1 MKKNINIHG
10 INLGALFDIL
20 EQTDYKISIDNEV
33 LVADAGPTRGNIKT
47 RIQVI
52 RPENRE
58 TIDVPI
64 KAVVLVTAELPTKLA
79 DIMKLGEEG
88 ICVVSN
94 KFATL
99 GAIANKQGQIY
110 IGSRL
115 TIYED
120 ERAWEKLQLPLLVNS
135 VFSVES
141 ILGAI
146 TNIANNQPS
155 EGKSE
160 WIKNDFEQVKTDLS
174 HACFCSAD
182 DSGFTAEFALSDS
195 DVSAELGHKTALLVI
210 SANQPHPYLG
220 GGIFCKLELPYNF
233 SDKNYLYSVCMKLN
247 NLEMEPCDLPPHFGA
262 WTIGVHGGLA
272 YICFFANP
280 IYEMI
285 PRIASNVAFWMGARA
300 HWVNTKLASLGAGK
314 IVAN

>member
-94 KFATL
+94 KFATETFFN
-99 GAIANKQGQIY
+99 AVA
-110 IGSRL
+110 
-115 TIYED
+115 
-120 ERAWEKLQLPLLVNS
+120 
-135 VFSVES
+135 
-141 ILGAI
+141 
-146 TNIANNQPS
+146 
-155 EGKSE
+155 
-160 WIKNDFEQVKTDLS
+160 
-174 HACFCSAD
+174 
-182 DSGFTAEFALSDS
+182 
-195 DVSAELGHKTALLVI
+195 DVS
-210 SANQPHPYLG
+210 
-220 GGIFCKLELPYNF
+220 
-233 SDKNYLYSVCMKLN
+233 
-247 NLEMEPCDLPPHFGA
+247 
-262 WTIGVHGGLA
+262 
-272 YICFFANP
+272 
-280 IYEMI
+280 
-285 PRIASNVAFWMGARA
+285 
-300 HWVNTKLASLGAGK
+300 
-314 IVAN
+314 

>member
-1 MKKNINIHG
+1 
-10 INLGALFDIL
+10 ALFDIL

-182 DSGFTAEFALSDS
+182 
-195 DVSAELGHKTALLVI
+195 
-210 SANQPHPYLG
+210 
-220 GGIFCKLELPYNF
+220 
-233 SDKNYLYSVCMKLN
+233 
-247 NLEMEPCDLPPHFGA
+247 
-262 WTIGVHGGLA
+262 
-272 YICFFANP
+272 
-280 IYEMI
+280 
-285 PRIASNVAFWMGARA
+285 
-300 HWVNTKLASLGAGK
+300 
-314 IVAN
+314 